1 VKVTQIIDDIGD
13 KKGGFAKASTTS
25 PRKLA
30 KAQTRNAIMKSA
42 LRLYSSEGSA
52 GMSMNKVAK
61 GAGIAQPS
69 FYNHFAS
76 LDELQQ
82 QLSAQ
87 LKDNYLSPMRAAW
100 ITMIKDYAWLSE
112 TQFNQRCEQCLN
124 HIFDAAFINIDLFQ
138 RLNEDRLRC
147 GPTTKLST
155 KPSLEISTKLST
167 KPSIELSPANQLST
181 SSGLSHLINEIQQ
194 EWTQIFVE
202 GLTLSDC
209 DFEASEVNLCVDIA
223 SAQVH
228 ELILGC
234 HQQRYTRGQAITI
247 LCQNLNA
254 LFIRFWQKH
263 SV

>member
-1 VKVTQIIDDIGD
+1 MKVTQIIDDISD
-13 KKGGFAKASTTS
+13 KKGGFAKASTAS

-82 QLSAQ
+82 QLSAR

-155 KPSLEISTKLST
+155 KPSLELST
-167 KPSIELSPANQLST
+167 KPSTENQLST

-202 GLTLSDC
+202 GLTLSGC

-234 HQQRYTRGQAITI
+234 HQQRYTRRQAITI

-254 LFIRFWQKH
+254 LFIRFWQKD

>member
-1 VKVTQIIDDIGD
+1 MTQIIDDIGD
-13 KKGGFAKASTTS
+13 KKDGFAKASTTS

-100 ITMIKDYAWLSE
+100 ITIIKDYAWLSE

-155 KPSLEISTKLST
+155 KPSLELST
-167 KPSIELSPANQLST
+167 KPRTENQLST

-254 LFIRFWQKH
+254 LFIRFWQKD

>member
-1 VKVTQIIDDIGD
+1 MTQVIDDIGD
-13 KKGGFAKASTTS
+13 KKGRFAKASTAS

-82 QLSAQ
+82 QLSAR

-155 KPSLEISTKLST
+155 KPSTE
-167 KPSIELSPANQLST
+167 NQLST

-254 LFIRFWQKH
+254 LFIRFWQKD

>member
-1 VKVTQIIDDIGD
+1 MKVTQIIDDIGD
-13 KKGGFAKASTTS
+13 KKGGFAKASTAS

-30 KAQTRNAIMKSA
+30 KAQTHNAIMKSA

-82 QLSAQ
+82 QLSAR

-155 KPSLEISTKLST
+155 KPSLELSIELST
-167 KPSIELSPANQLST
+167 KPSTENQLST

-234 HQQRYTRGQAITI
+234 HQQRYSMEQAIAT
-247 LCQNLNA
+247 LNISFDA
-254 LFIRFWQKH
+254 LFANFLQGSNH
-263 SV
+263 SGS

>member
-1 VKVTQIIDDIGD
+1 MKVTQIIDDIGD
-13 KKGGFAKASTTS
+13 KKGGFAKASTAS

-155 KPSLEISTKLST
+155 KPS
-167 KPSIELSPANQLST
+167 IELSPANQLST

-202 GLTLSDC
+202 GLTLSGC

-254 LFIRFWQKH
+254 LFIRFWQKD

>member
-1 VKVTQIIDDIGD
+1 MKVTQIIDDIGD
-13 KKGGFAKASTTS
+13 KKGGFAKASIAS

-100 ITMIKDYAWLSE
+100 ITIIKDYAWLSE

-155 KPSLEISTKLST
+155 KPSLELST
-167 KPSIELSPANQLST
+167 KPRTENQLST

-202 GLTLSDC
+202 GLTLSGC

>member
-1 VKVTQIIDDIGD
+1 MKVTQIIDDIGD
-13 KKGGFAKASTTS
+13 KKDGFAKASTAS

-100 ITMIKDYAWLSE
+100 IKMIKDYAWLSE

-147 GPTTKLST
+147 GPTTKL
-155 KPSLEISTKLST
+155 STKLST